1 MVSPSLKE
9 TLEAESF
16 FQEVEEQWGK
26 FLDGAIDYEPEA
38 QVEEELQESNKPLV
52 FGLMP
57 YSIEIDY
64 LLTFEKGLV
73 PAHARYLVA
82 NSESKIEGLDDFL
95 LYFDLI
101 TVGVEDPILFRR
113 RADY

>member
-1 MVSPSLKE
+1 NEV
-9 TLEAESF
+9 LEAESF
-16 FQEVEEQWGK
+16 FQDVEERWGK
-26 FLDGAIDYEPEA
+26 FLDGTVKLNLDET
-38 QVEEELQESNKPLV
+38 VEESNKPLI

-73 PAHARYLVA
+73 PAHARYRVA
-82 NSESKIEGLDDFL
+82 NSKIEGLDDFL
-95 LYFDLI
+95 LFFDLI